1 MANNGDGA
9 AQPRV
14 VPVPRKAYA
23 TSEDW
28 TAHRDLITKLYWDED
43 RTLKAVREYMQ
54 LNHGFDATEKMYKW
68 RFKSWGLHKNLTRKD
83 ATQIVHHAFGGK
95 AAVLPVIRG
104 RQVGPKKL
112 KDYLCRMTVSKCS
125 SAATMPRALGSPDP
139 WRVPDEGGLTDMV
152 IFTQRRMQ
160 NDAFG
165 FKEKRN
171 YDWSGDCRVV
181 FWEDMRL
188 AVASLKSSSS
198 PPPSSDVKGDN
209 DDYDCDKIT
218 KPTVDAADHFR
229 LLDRAF
235 SNYTLA
241 LDGEFW
247 PVLIWTSIHS
257 VLLLLGQ
264 AGAPLAESFVRYA
277 SSLCAIKLGRAHV
290 VTRLWALIRSMTL
303 GQFWRAAYAMLNAL
317 VTALLTGQPR
327 EDDMV
332 RAAVLHAARQLAAS
346 GALPFASAA
355 EAFQSIIDEFR
366 DTRGTWVRHEWYLWS
381 RWWHCHA
388 MFHLGRLDLARDG
401 LAALGPLLHGGNRDF
416 AYGHVYDGAPLTM
429 YYALWGRLHAA
440 LGEAELATSY
450 YTGAYTLAKLR
461 PGWNARESLQR
472 TSSELRD
479 HYINIGDVEAAE
491 RTKRE
496 AQAHWEA
503 LIGGVSSAR
512 EADVVSVDEI

>member
-1 MANNGDGA
+1 
-9 AQPRV
+9 
-14 VPVPRKAYA
+14 
-23 TSEDW
+23 
-28 TAHRDLITKLYWDED
+28 
-43 RTLKAVREYMQ
+43 
-54 LNHGFDATEKMYKW
+54 MYKW

-112 KDYLCRMTVSKCS
+112 KDYLCKMTVNWDAASSSVNRCS
-125 SAATMPRALGSPDP
+125 PRSAAAPIPRALGSPDP
-139 WRVPDEGGLTDMV
+139 WRVSDEGGLTDMV
-152 IFTQRRMQ
+152 VYTQRRMQ

-165 FKEKRN
+165 FKEVRN
-171 YDWSGDCRVV
+171 YDWNGDCRTV

-198 PPPSSDVKGDN
+198 SPSPSDIQSDN

-218 KPTVDAADHFR
+218 SPTVGPDDHFR

-235 SNYTLA
+235 SNYALA
-241 LDGEFW
+241 LDGAFW

-257 VLLLLGQ
+257 VLLLGQ

-277 SSLCAIKLGRAHV
+277 RELCAIKLGPTHV

-303 GQFWRAAYAMLNAL
+303 GQFWRAAYAMLNAF
-317 VTALLTGQPR
+317 VTALLTGLPR

-332 RAAVLHAARQLAAS
+332 RAAVLHAARQLAAA

-366 DTRGTWVRHEWYLWS
+366 GTAATWIRHEWYLWS

-388 MFHLGRLDLARDG
+388 MFHLGRLDVARDG
-401 LAALGPLLHGGNRDF
+401 LAALGPLLHGGYRDF

-440 LGEAELATSY
+440 VGEPELATSY

-472 TSSELRD
+472 TSSELRE

-491 RTKRE
+491 RTERE
-496 AQAHWEA
+496 AQAHWKA
-503 LIGGVSSAR
+503 LVGGVSSAR